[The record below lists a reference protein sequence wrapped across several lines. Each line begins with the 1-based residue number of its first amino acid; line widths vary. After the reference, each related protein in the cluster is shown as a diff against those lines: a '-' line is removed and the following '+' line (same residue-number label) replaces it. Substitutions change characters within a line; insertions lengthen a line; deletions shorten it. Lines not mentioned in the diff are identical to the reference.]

1 MRIHTQPPRPS
12 EFTSPPSYRL
22 PERTS
27 SIVSHIA
34 EILPDRV
41 LYLHFW
47 TINSL
52 SSSVRRYLWNTGHG
66 GSLSVVQTGGSRMT
80 LNQRCTAGE
89 ESPSIPVS
97 QVSHPWP
104 KDVWIRELSWR
115 MVMSL
120 MSMSGRLSRMSLF
133 SFRRSWMY
141 RSQSTVWPGSRNPQ
155 AGCHPD
161 PPKNSG
167 HNFPRRRSCPELP
180 SSKRLRM
187 FLLQWLPLRLGSI
200 VANPWL
206 VASHQTAKELC
217 VNICRTK
224 REILERNVASSLSSY
239 RSCSDAKLSS

>member
-1 MRIHTQPPRPS
+1 MAIRNSHVLIRIHTQPPRPS
-12 EFTSPPSYRL
+12 KFTSPPSYRL

-27 SIVSHIA
+27 PIVSHIA

-52 SSSVRRYLWNTGHG
+52 SVFSSPLFVKYWPRRKSFSSPNRWKSDDAKSVLYGGWGITVHTSFASFSGCMNTWA
-66 GSLSVVQTGGSRMT
+66 V
-80 LNQRCTAGE
+80 
-89 ESPSIPVS
+89 
-97 QVSHPWP
+97 
-104 KDVWIRELSWR
+104 LSWR

-120 MSMSGRLSRMSLF
+120 MSVSGRLSRMSLF
-133 SFRRSWMY
+133 SFRRSWVY
-141 RSQSTVWPGSRNPQ
+141 RSQSAGWPGSKSPQ
-155 AGCHPD
+155 AGWHPD
-161 PPKNSG
+161 PPKDSG

-206 VASHQTAKELC
+206 VAGHHPAKELR
-217 VNICRTK
+217 VKLRRTK
-224 REILERNVASSLSSY
+224 CEILERNVAS
-239 RSCSDAKLSS
+239 